1 MLSKVH
7 YPNDP
12 WQPGPIYFKTPRK
25 CAIFGVNNESIPRQV
40 NYLIDEASAT
50 GKGGNV
56 VASMLHFNFENYGLG
71 EEECYLYADNCVGQN
86 KNNIVVKV
94 TPLVNTLQLFNIIF
108 TVPCLAGSLRAAQD
122 HSSLFSFSGTHQ
134 VHTRCMFRCFQEEV
148 PQDQSQLSG

>member
-50 GKGGNV
+50 GKGENV

-86 KNNIVVKV
+86 KNNIVVQV
-94 TPLVNTLQLFNIIF
+94 TPLVNTLQLFNNYYF
-108 TVPCLAGSLRAAQD
+108 
-122 HSSLFSFSGTHQ
+122 HST
-134 VHTRCMFRCFQEEV
+134 
-148 PQDQSQLSG
+148 LSGGFSQGCTRPFIFVFF